1 MGKRGRDE
9 DDGAAVEQLVV
20 KPDTVCEAI
29 LRETRTWRDK
39 CNSLYEIESKMYI
52 SKDQIVLKVGFF
64 DEISCSQVLSLSSL
78 KLPGNYS
85 IRSFECDLKKQL
97 VVFTVTRGA
106 KAARV
111 AHASHDANDGEQ
123 LLRLRTVFD
132 VKEADAPVV
141 LAALQA
147 VTRGFATPA
156 EWRLM
161 RCAHRPALYVMYVA
175 VTAQDVPDEAVR
187 AAAEYHGVVDFD
199 NKQIVFTVEKKQSD
213 IF

>member
-39 CNSLYEIESKMYI
+39 CNSLYDIESKMYI

-111 AHASHDANDGEQ
+111 AVRRRSGRLLHLFHRQAHAGRQRLERPDRVIRLAMIERDRNRLVQTRPCD
-123 LLRLRTVFD
+123 LLL
-132 VKEADAPVV
+132 AD
-141 LAALQA
+141 
-147 VTRGFATPA
+147 
-156 EWRLM
+156 
-161 RCAHRPALYVMYVA
+161 C
-175 VTAQDVPDEAVR
+175 
-187 AAAEYHGVVDFD
+187 
-199 NKQIVFTVEKKQSD
+199 
-213 IF
+213 